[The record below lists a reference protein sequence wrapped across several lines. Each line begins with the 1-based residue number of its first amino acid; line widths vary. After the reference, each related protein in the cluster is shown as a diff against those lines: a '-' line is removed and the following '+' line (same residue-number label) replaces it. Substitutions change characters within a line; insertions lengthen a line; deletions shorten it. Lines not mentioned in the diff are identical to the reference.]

1 MKISITAATIAGAL
15 LVSNSVYAADPVSLV
30 AKSSLME
37 TGTAAA
43 DEMNRAMGGQRDAV
57 KRMEIYAKHEF
68 SPALRPKL
76 KAVFGNERPFPV
88 VRSAGPKG
96 QVIYTSKLMPHAYLD
111 ENGTAFSWSELNS
124 RSVANK
130 AGTALD
136 TKMSMPSLSVV
147 GTATAAMLENLSGDF
162 KETRGPGG
170 IWYGDFKAKLG
181 SLVIREADAGGV
193 DLKERVRFEDLAC
206 YTGINRRGTKVDVV
220 YGSSIQSIRF
230 GGERVDRANLAI
242 RVVNLPAQAMA
253 DVEKELDKVQHSG
266 LPDDAQMLVMTK
278 SMLGFAKSLL
288 IKGVSIMVDDISASY
303 RGNTAS
309 IKGRIDF
316 DKLVQADLTS
326 PTEFANKIIAR
337 LDVRVPVAMVNDVS
351 RAVAIRQ
358 VDASAP
364 NAAEQV
370 ETAAKNMA
378 AVVLGKLVNE
388 GFVLVDKGELRST
401 FELKNG
407 KVTFNGKSAAVPG
420 VPAPAAA
427 APAP

>member
-43 DEMNRAMGGQRDAV
+43 DEMNRAMAGQRDAV

-136 TKMSMPSLSVV
+136 TKMSMQSMSVV
-147 GTATAAMLENLSGDF
+147 GTATAVMLENLSGDF

-181 SLVIREADAGGV
+181 SLVIRAADAGGV
-193 DLKERVRFEDLAC
+193 DLKESVRFEDLAS
-206 YTGINRRGTKVDVV
+206 YTSINRRGKKADVV

-253 DVEKELDKVQHSG
+253 DMEKELDRVQHSG
-266 LPDDAQMLVMTK
+266 LPDDAQTVVMTK
-278 SMLGFAKSLL
+278 SVLGFAQDLL
-288 IKGVSIMVDDISASY
+288 AKGASIIVDDISASY
-303 RGNTAS
+303 RGNMAS

-316 DKLVQADLTS
+316 DKLGEGDFKS

-337 LDVRVPVAMVNDVS
+337 LDLRLPVAMVNDVS
-351 RAVAIRQ
+351 RAVAGKQ

-364 NAAEQV
+364 NAAEQID
-370 ETAAKNMA
+370 TTGKNLA
-378 AVVLGKLVNE
+378 AVVIGKLVNE
-388 GFVLVDKGELRST
+388 GYAVMEKGELRST

-407 KVTFNGKSAAVPG
+407 KVTFNGKSVAVPS
-420 VPAPAAA
+420 VPAPAT